1 MRARWAST
9 TSTDEIAPERIAAA
23 VCTAD
28 HCQTDPLG
36 GRAVAGFGAGFFCDV
51 APALRRL
58 ADFVADFFG
67 AFFAPPFRLTTVFF
81 AISRLVIA
89 VRTLDVPR
97 SRVETDGQ
105 LFDVE

>member
-1 MRARWAST
+1 
-9 TSTDEIAPERIAAA
+9 
-23 VCTAD
+23 
-28 HCQTDPLG
+28 LG

-67 AFFAPPFRLTTVFF
+67 AAFLALPFRLTPVFF

-97 SRVETDGQ
+97 SRVEKDGQ